1 MVAAEAAVEEAEG
14 RHDLKGVALL
24 EARHREAPRHA
35 LGPLVEVVLRV
46 GHDDRRARRAG
57 GHVELEEIL
66 TIHAIHL
73 QRIGLSEIVLGQERK
88 LLKVV
93 QRLHVLWRGHAA
105 SLQTR
110 PIELIP
116 PNTRERLLQPF

>member
-1 MVAAEAAVEEAEG
+1 M
-14 RHDLKGVALL
+14 
-24 EARHREAPRHA
+24 
-35 LGPLVEVVLRV
+35 
-46 GHDDRRARRAG
+46 
-57 GHVELEEIL
+57 ELEEIL